1 MNQKNDFRIRGH
13 KWASTLSSQNI
24 KHKWL
29 FYYLVNDLTP
39 YMVNNIKIH
48 FL

>member
-1 MNQKNDFRIRGH
+1 MILKLEDTNGH
-13 KWASTLSSQNI
+13 QHYHHKILNI
-24 KHKWL
+24 NGFL
-29 FYYLVNDLTP
+29 YYPLNDLTP